1 MDTDNQRVEC
11 TMSGKYRNRSI
22 GSGAWIG
29 VAAVAAGAFLLGR
42 YLRRAEAEDGAVT
55 PAAFAQPGAAKGSF
69 DQTRD
74 AGPENIRDHDDDDV
88 WDRVDEGVDE
98 SFPASDPPAHNRFD

>member
-1 MDTDNQRVEC
+1 M
-11 TMSGKYRNRSI
+11 MSGNNRRRSI

-42 YLRRAEAEDGAVT
+42 YLRRAEEEDAVT
-55 PAAFAQPGAAKGSF
+55 PAAFAQPGAVKGSF

-74 AGPENIRDHDDDDV
+74 AGPEHMRDHDADDV
-88 WDRVDEGVDE
+88 WDKVDEGVDE
-98 SFPASDPPAHNRFD
+98 SFPASDPPSYNRFD

>member
-1 MDTDNQRVEC
+1 M
-11 TMSGKYRNRSI
+11 MSGNIRGRSI

-42 YLRRAEAEDGAVT
+42 YLRRAEEDDVVT
-55 PAAFAQPGAAKGSF
+55 PAAFAHPAAVKGSF
-69 DQTRD
+69 AQTRD
-74 AGPENIRDHDDDDV
+74 AGPEHIRDHDADDV
-88 WDRVDEGVDE
+88 WDKVDEGVDE